1 MVHHWIADQ
10 LPTLG
15 CSLEEIVEIEDG
27 KRASSRQWTLCLN
40 SSKIPLYEIDEPRMV
55 PCKTNWRRHQ
65 DRVCWFEFWQTI
77 PNATRLNN
85 SMPADFLVK

>member
-1 MVHHWIADQ
+1 M
-10 LPTLG
+10 
-15 CSLEEIVEIEDG
+15 EIEDG

-40 SSKIPLYEIDEPRMV
+40 SSNIPLYEIDEPRTV
-55 PCKTNWRRHQ
+55 PFKTNWRRHQ

-77 PNATRLNN
+77 PNATRLHN